1 MMHRTLLLL
10 GTVAAII
17 PAHAQAVINGN
28 FEQHCY
34 GCKTQLAGWE
44 LSWPGRNV
52 YCGPDGGGGDVELLI
67 ACRDTV
73 DAVGFVEQT
82 ITITEVKEPVI
93 FSVSAQV
100 RTKELTGKGASLNI
114 ACYDANGGFLTNKD
128 QGVFEF
134 NWFQGTSAARPSTLE
149 LLLPVGTASVKVGAI
164 VNGRGQAWFD
174 DFHTELITLEGR
186 VPDEAAVAYIGAACD
201 TIRAHALYRD
211 SIDIE
216 TLRATA
222 LKVAG
227 AHNDPRD
234 HHLAVEYLLH
244 ALGDHHSFL
253 MTAEEHTRWAGNESA
268 GAVEHAKH
276 RVIDGYGY
284 VSVPGFASG
293 DSLLM
298 LAFADSLQGA
308 LASLENA
315 GVRGWMIDLRQN
327 TGGNMAPMVCGL
339 GPLLDPGVLGT
350 LTDVRGNVERWYYR
364 NGEYGWDDLPLL
376 RVVQPVTLTKKLPI
390 AVLTAQQTGSS
401 GECTTISFIGNSH
414 TRSFGQPT
422 FGLTTGNGQFA
433 LPDGAQMFMAS
444 TIMGDRNGKLFHGP
458 IIPDEAVEQPADWK
472 YDAAF
477 DAALKWLN
485 AQ

>member
-1 MMHRTLLLL
+1 MLLRTLLFL
-10 GTVAAII
+10 GITAAVI
-17 PAHAQAVINGN
+17 PASAQALLNGD

-34 GCKTQLAGWE
+34 GCKTQLTGWDI
-44 LSWPGRNV
+44 SWQGRNV
-52 YCGPDGGGGDVELLI
+52 HCGPDGGAGAVALLI
-67 ACRDTV
+67 ACRDSA
-73 DAVGFVEQT
+73 DAVGFVEQA
-82 ITITEVKEPVI
+82 ITIPEVKEPVI
-93 FSVSAQV
+93 FSLTAQV
-100 RTKELTGKGASLNI
+100 RTKELSGKGASLNI

-128 QGVFEF
+128 QGVFKF
-134 NWFQGTSAARPSTLE
+134 NWFQGDRALEPHTLK
-149 LLLPVGTASVKVGAI
+149 LLLPLGTKVVKVGAI

-174 DFHTELITLEGR
+174 DFDVEFIKLEGR
-186 VPDEAAVAYIGAACD
+186 VPDKHALDYISAACD

-211 SIDIE
+211 SIDLE

-227 AHNDPRD
+227 GNNDVRD

-253 MTAEEHTRWAGNESA
+253 MSAEEHNVWASGESA
-268 GAVEHAKH
+268 DAVTHATH
-276 RVIDGYGY
+276 RVIDGHGY

-298 LAFADSLQGA
+298 LAFADSLQRT
-308 LASLENA
+308 LLSLENT
-315 GVRGWMIDLRQN
+315 GIRGWIIDLRQN

-350 LTDVRGNVERWYYR
+350 LTDVQGKVEHWYYR
-364 NGEYGWDDLPLL
+364 NGEYGWDEVPLM
-376 RVVQPVTLTKKLPI
+376 RVVRSVTLAKKLPI
-390 AVLTAQQTGSS
+390 AVLTASQTGSS
-401 GECTTISFIGNSH
+401 GECTTISFIGNSR

-444 TIMGDRNGKLFHGP
+444 TIMGDRHGKLFRGS
-458 IIPDEAVEQPADWK
+458 IVPDEVVEQPADWK

-485 AQ
+485 TQ

>member
-1 MMHRTLLLL
+1 M
-10 GTVAAII
+10 
-17 PAHAQAVINGN
+17 
-28 FEQHCY
+28 
-34 GCKTQLAGWE
+34 
-44 LSWPGRNV
+44 
-52 YCGPDGGGGDVELLI
+52 LI
-67 ACRDTV
+67 ACRDSA
-73 DAVGFVEQT
+73 DAVGFVEQA
-82 ITITEVKEPVI
+82 ITIPEVKEPVI
-93 FSVSAQV
+93 FSLTAQV
-100 RTKELTGKGASLNI
+100 RTKELSGKGASLNI

-128 QGVFEF
+128 QGVFKF
-134 NWFQGTSAARPSTLE
+134 NWFQGDRALE
-149 LLLPVGTASVKVGAI
+149 PHALKLLLPLGTTVVKVGAI

-174 DFHTELITLEGR
+174 DFDVEFIKLEGR
-186 VPDEAAVAYIGAACD
+186 VPDKHALDYISAACD

-211 SIDIE
+211 SIDLE

-227 AHNDPRD
+227 GNNDVRD

-253 MTAEEHTRWAGNESA
+253 MSAEEHNVWASGESA
-268 GAVEHAKH
+268 DAVTHATH
-276 RVIDGYGY
+276 RVIDGHGY

-298 LAFADSLQGA
+298 LAFADSLQRT
-308 LASLENA
+308 LRSLENA
-315 GVRGWMIDLRQN
+315 GIRGWIIDLRQN

-350 LTDVRGNVERWYYR
+350 LTDVQGKVEHWYYR
-364 NGEYGWDDLPLL
+364 NGEYGWDEVPLM
-376 RVVQPVTLTKKLPI
+376 RVVRSVTLAKKLPI
-390 AVLTAQQTGSS
+390 AVLTASQTGSS
-401 GECTTISFIGNSH
+401 GECTTISFIGNSR

-444 TIMGDRNGKLFHGP
+444 TIMGDRHGKLFRGS
-458 IIPDEAVEQPADWK
+458 IVPDEVVEQPADWK

-485 AQ
+485 TQ